1 MGFFKWQK
9 TPSKQAPKRSWSDKE
24 MKIISWCMRTG
35 IKISIMPDWKHP
47 LTYWQ
52 INIEI
57 KDKTHVDPKRYD
69 SRSVLNKKLEYYKY
83 YYDKHNK

>member
-1 MGFFKWQK
+1 
-9 TPSKQAPKRSWSDKE
+9 
-24 MKIISWCMRTG
+24 MRKG

-52 INIEI
+52 IEI
-57 KDKTHVDPKRYD
+57 SIKGNMHVDPKRYD
-69 SRSVLNKKLEYYKY
+69 DINILNKKLEYYKY